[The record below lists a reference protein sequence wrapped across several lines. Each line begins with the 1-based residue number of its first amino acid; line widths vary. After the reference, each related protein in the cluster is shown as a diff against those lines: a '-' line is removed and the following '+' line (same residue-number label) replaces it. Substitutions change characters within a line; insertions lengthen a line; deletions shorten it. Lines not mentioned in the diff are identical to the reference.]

1 MKFLPLIVMS
11 SLLAGCPSWRA
22 APVTG
27 FSGFGEMEQSKV
39 NFVFGAAKVTYF
51 GKQGRLKGDMGI
63 IAAAPDRLLIEV
75 RGPGGAP
82 ISTFACDGSTV
93 SLYDLDGPGFYQ
105 GPATPLSMARLLPLP
120 IEPEFASGLL
130 LGKLPLPGIIRR
142 YENQGDSQRIEG
154 EHATLGLL
162 RITRYSADHWLWEL
176 PDEGLEIDFKKRQ
189 SNGIF
194 QHILIKSE
202 ASEVL
207 LRFSE
212 LDSSGEA
219 PALELFRLRAP
230 AGVAVQRL

>member
-1 MKFLPLIVMS
+1 
-11 SLLAGCPSWRA
+11 
-22 APVTG
+22 
-27 FSGFGEMEQSKV
+27 
-39 NFVFGAAKVTYF
+39 
-51 GKQGRLKGDMGI
+51 
-63 IAAAPDRLLIEV
+63 
-75 RGPGGAP
+75 
-82 ISTFACDGSTV
+82 
-93 SLYDLDGPGFYQ
+93 
-105 GPATPLSMARLLPLP
+105 MARLLPLP

-130 LGKLPLPGIIRR
+130 LGKLPLPSIIRR

-176 PDEGLEIDFKKRQ
+176 PDEGLKIDFKERQ